1 MTQLENEDKS
11 SIASSH
17 KSRRSVVSRKSSR
30 SHRSVYS
37 QEDALIDIKARRAAL
52 KEKIK
57 YSDAIQEQKRILNKL
72 HLEQELSQTMAE
84 QAVYESAIQQEQNY
98 ANGNTLT
105 PTLPKE
111 KENLMQRYLS
121 DQISTTHSTDQNEL
135 LKDQK
140 VNLSQSNAPPNQQKQ
155 NIVFSQPAETTANP
169 VVLQLQVTSKE
180 NRIYTSMSA
189 HHIQTPNTK
198 LSGHPQNT
206 VTNTK
211 PILHSHTQST
221 STPVTWNF
229 KCKQCGLKN

>member
-1 MTQLENEDKS
+1 M
-11 SIASSH
+11 
-17 KSRRSVVSRKSSR
+17 VSRKSSR

-121 DQISTTHSTDQNEL
+121 DQISTHSTDQNEL

-140 VNLSQSNAPPNQQKQ
+140 VNLSQSNAPPNQQK
-155 NIVFSQPAETTANP
+155 
-169 VVLQLQVTSKE
+169 
-180 NRIYTSMSA
+180 
-189 HHIQTPNTK
+189 
-198 LSGHPQNT
+198 
-206 VTNTK
+206 
-211 PILHSHTQST
+211 
-221 STPVTWNF
+221 
-229 KCKQCGLKN
+229 